1 MQAKAGGQAAPGL
14 CPSSTFEAESPCA
27 SVFSLQ
33 SGVL

>member
-14 CPSSTFEAESPCA
+14 CSTFEAESPRA